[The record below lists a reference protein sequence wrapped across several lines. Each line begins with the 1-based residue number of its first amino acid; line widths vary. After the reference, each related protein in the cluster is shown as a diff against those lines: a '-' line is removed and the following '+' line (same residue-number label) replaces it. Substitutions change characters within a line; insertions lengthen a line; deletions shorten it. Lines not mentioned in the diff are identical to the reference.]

1 MWKRSEVEGLTGL
14 ERHVIQN
21 LCNKNASRD
30 AIGFW
35 EPAVMKPGY
44 SRFDE
49 GDLLAFYLV
58 RQITRSGFSPS
69 EVGRLVYELPGEGRA
84 LEEDLQRKKEDLE
97 DRRREL
103 DDQAEALGRLRRAA
117 LAAPDW
123 RLRTVMELQLKASAR
138 HAAELARRD
147 VELSGAS
154 CARVRFCL
162 EVFSEQM
169 VRGIWD
175 DASAGLYAALRE
187 LLHESASLESEEA
200 LGGYR
205 VAVENAGGV
214 EEGVGVGGVARL
226 HQALARALATYLSE
240 TENGVPIELAFG
252 KQSFVCLGRLAS
264 AYASR
269 LTSCNR
275 QTS

>member
-103 DDQAEALGRLRRAA
+103 DDQAEALGRL
-117 LAAPDW
+117 
-123 RLRTVMELQLKASAR
+123 
-138 HAAELARRD
+138 
-147 VELSGAS
+147 
-154 CARVRFCL
+154 
-162 EVFSEQM
+162 SE
-169 VRGIWD
+169 
-175 DASAGLYAALRE
+175 
-187 LLHESASLESEEA
+187 
-200 LGGYR
+200 
-205 VAVENAGGV
+205 AV
-214 EEGVGVGGVARL
+214 
-226 HQALARALATYLSE
+226 
-240 TENGVPIELAFG
+240 
-252 KQSFVCLGRLAS
+252 
-264 AYASR
+264 SR
-269 LTSCNR
+269 LSR
-275 QTS
+275 K